1 MVFGG
6 KGTVNKSKYYVS
18 KEELSKYKII
28 TEDLGKYQSIL
39 GDEPGTGRPIIV
51 LDYRLSDEERQR
63 NIYELI
69 HDIDT
74 NEFTEE
80 ELIEFDKHRDSK
92 YDKLIEKICCMSGIQ
107 DLRNLSEAVKLIREG
122 IMVLN
127 GGIE

>member
-1 MVFGG
+1 M
-6 KGTVNKSKYYVS
+6 NKSKYYVS

-39 GDEPGTGRPIIV
+39 GDEPGTGRPVIV

-74 NEFTEE
+74 KEFTEE

-92 YDKLIEKICCMSGIQ
+92 YDKLIEKIQ
-107 DLRNLSEAVKLIREG
+107 DLRNLGEAVKLIKEG
-122 IMVLN
+122 IMALN